1 MSETIAKDLDGKVAV
16 ITGGASGMG
25 YATARLFMAAGA
37 RVVVGD
43 LNSDN
48 AARAFAD
55 LAGADNYRFA
65 QADVAEE
72 ADVERL
78 VDTAVQA
85 FGRIDIMFNN
95 AGLGGAIGPIT
106 DIDYGAWRKTF
117 DILVGGVFLGTK
129 HAARR
134 MIAQGGG
141 GVILNTSSIASFSAG
156 AGPPCY
162 SAAKASVNNFTQ
174 HSAVEL
180 APHGIRVNGICP
192 GIIFTPLMHGGD
204 IEEAEKSIVG
214 VQPWLGKGQPEH
226 IAQTALFL
234 CSPASAFITG
244 QMITVDG
251 GLTAAGTRFL
261 GRNAH
266 MRATSTRVG
275 FTYGTTGRPNT
286 VRKLEPSGKK

>member
-1 MSETIAKDLDGKVAV
+1 MSGKSNYDLSGKVAV

-25 YATARLFMAAGA
+25 YATARLFMDCGA

-43 LNSDN
+43 LN
-48 AARAFAD
+48 AEVAGRAFAD
-55 LAGADNYRFA
+55 LAGAGNYRFA
-65 QADVAEE
+65 QVDVAEE

-78 VDTAVQA
+78 VDTAVRE

-129 HAARR
+129 YAARR
-134 MIAQGGG
+134 MIAQGEGG
-141 GVILNTSSIASFSAG
+141 AIVNTSSIASLSAG

-162 SAAKASVNNFTQ
+162 SAAKAAVNNFTQ

-180 APHGIRVNGICP
+180 APHRIRVNAICP

-214 VQPWLGKGQPEH
+214 VQPWPGRGEPEH
-226 IAQTALFL
+226 IAEVALFL
-234 CSPASAFITG
+234 ASPASEFVTG
-244 QMITVDG
+244 QMLPVDG

-261 GRNAH
+261 SRNAH
-266 MRATSTRVG
+266 LRATSTRVG
-275 FTYGTTGRPNT
+275 FTYGTTGRPSV
-286 VRKLEPSGKK
+286 VRKLEPGKK